1 MTTHRFSALNTVLTR
16 TPNIV
21 PPPSD
26 KVSDYFGTNVFNQV
40 AMRKFLSEE
49 AYESVMGTIEKGAT
63 VDRKMADQIA
73 SSMKAWA
80 LSKGASHYTHWF
92 QPLTGL
98 TAEKHD
104 AFFNPIEGGLAIEK
118 FDGDQ
123 LAQAEPDASSFPS
136 GGIRNTFEA
145 RGYTAWDTS
154 SPAFVIGRTLCIPT
168 VFVSY
173 TGESLDYKAPLLK
186 AMHVLDRAATDVCQ
200 YFDKNVSKVS
210 ATLGWEQEYFLIDTA
225 LFNARP
231 DLMVADRTVFG
242 HSSPKDQQLDDHY
255 FGSIPERAAAY
266 IRDFETEALKLGIPV
281 TTRHNEVAP
290 NQFECAPMFEEAN
303 LAVDHNQLLMDVM
316 DKVARR
322 HNFRVLMHE
331 KPFAGINGS
340 GKHNN
345 WSMSTNTGV
354 NLLQPGKNPKANLQF
369 LTFFINT
376 IKAVSSH
383 ADLLRAGI
391 ASAGNDFR
399 LGANEAPPAIISVFI
414 GEQLTKVLGEIEAK
428 VKKGKMSADE
438 KTALKLGIGKIPE
451 ILLDNTDRNRTSPF
465 AFTGNKFEFRAVGSA
480 SNCAAAMIPMNS
492 IVANQLLDFKKEV
505 DALIQKNVKKD
516 EAIFQVLRSYII
528 SSQDILFEGNNYS
541 EEWVVEAEKRG
552 LANVKTTPG
561 ALEAFTKKENI
572 ALYEKL
578 GVFSAV
584 ELEARQAIKM
594 DKYTMKLQ
602 IESRIIGELARN
614 QIIPTAIKYQN
625 ILIENVRGL
634 KDIGLLSTDTEVAK
648 KELAGA
654 VDGETYRVHPEDI
667 HGNGLPDGSNAF
679 TQKDGI
685 QTISRHIS
693 AIKVYTDSM
702 IEQRRLANRID
713 SERDKAVAYCDRVK
727 PYFDKIRYHVDKLEL
742 LVDDE
747 LWPLP
752 KYRELLFTK

>member
-49 AYESVMGTIEKGAT
+49 AYESVMDTIEKGAT

-516 EAIFQVLRSYII
+516 EAIFQILRSYII

-552 LANVKTTPG
+552 LANIKTTPG

-634 KDIGLLSTDTEVAK
+634 KDIGLLSTDTVVAK

-702 IEQRRLANRID
+702 IEERRLANRID